1 MARILVAEDDKN
13 ANKLIC
19 AVLRKAGHE
28 PLSAR
33 DGREALDVLESNH
46 VDMLISDVMMPRM
59 DGMELTRALRDAGWD
74 LPILMLTAKQMV
86 EDRREGFIAGA
97 DDYLTKPADM
107 QELVLRVRALLRRA
121 GVHDERVLV
130 AGRVALDG
138 NALTVTRG
146 TEEVT
151 LPPKEFQL
159 LFKLLANPGR
169 AFTRMQLLDDVWG
182 WDTESGEAT
191 VNVHI
196 NRLRTRFAEWSDD
209 FEIQTV
215 RGIGYRAVMKEGAHE
230 RR

>member
-1 MARILVAEDDKN
+1 MARILVTEDNRN

-28 PLSAR
+28 PLPAH
-33 DGREALDVLESNH
+33 DGQEALDLLDETH
-46 VDMLISDVMMPRM
+46 VDLLVSDVMMPRM

-74 LPILMLTAKQMV
+74 LPILMLTAKQAV
-86 EDRREGFIAGA
+86 EDRRAGFVSGA

-107 QELVLRVRALLRRA
+107 QELVLRVRALLRRS

-138 NALTVTRG
+138 NALSVARG
-146 TEEVT
+146 TEEVV

-159 LFKLLANPGR
+159 LFKLLSTPGK
-169 AFTRMQLLDDVWG
+169 AYTRMQLLDDVWG

-191 VNVHI
+191 VNVHV
-196 NRLRTRFAEWSDD
+196 NRLRGKFADWTDD

-215 RGIGYRAVMKEGAHE
+215 RGIGYRAVVKEAAHE
-230 RR
+230 TR